1 MSGVKILRCLVCDK
15 AIDTEKE
22 ITFRGQNDEKGKG
35 KMIIDKACWD
45 KNSTQY
51 LEKFSI
57 IYKLDVTK
65 ENFEFI
71 KIKGKCSQCGIS
83 YLVDESELGKKSDK
97 CYKCKDNKSEISS
110 KPTGTE
116 QQSTGETTNNNKS
129 EGISGGIITLIILAV
144 GGILG
149 GLVYYLFW
157 KNKKN

>member
-1 MSGVKILRCLVCDK
+1 MNVKLLSCSACDK
-15 AIDTEKE
+15 VIDTAKE
-22 ITFRGQNDEKGKG
+22 IAFRGQNDENGKG
-35 KMIIDKACWD
+35 KMIIDKVCWD

-57 IYKLDVTK
+57 IYKLDMTGG
-65 ENFEFI
+65 EEFTFV

-83 YLVDESELGKKSDK
+83 YLVDKSELGKKSDK